1 MKNFNDVSFTIL
13 LLFIIMTILLFF
25 RTILYILFDENFLN
39 LDSKY
44 FKKSNKEDIDYII
57 TFFAVIRVF
66 LCFAIIYL
74 LNFKLQNNIL
84 SYSLLYLIL
93 SGFIRFYYQY
103 MISYYPNSKI
113 IKPIDRFQDV
123 NAVLLFFVSL
133 YVITK
138 IFYY

>member
-103 MISYYPNSKI
+103 TISYYPNSKI

>member
-103 MISYYPNSKI
+103 TISYYPNSKI
-113 IKPIDRFQDV
+113 IKP
-123 NAVLLFFVSL
+123 LP
-133 YVITK
+133 K
-138 IFYY
+138 